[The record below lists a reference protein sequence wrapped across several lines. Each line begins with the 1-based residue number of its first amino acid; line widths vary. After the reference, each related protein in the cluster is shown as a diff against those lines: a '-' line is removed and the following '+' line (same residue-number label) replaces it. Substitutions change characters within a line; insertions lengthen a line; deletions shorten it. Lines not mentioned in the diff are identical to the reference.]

1 MRVLVQT
8 AVAVVLL
15 CGCAGTSRRTTT
27 SSTGGCPV
35 STPAGPRPP
44 HRALLNFGDPIA
56 RASDPGW
63 YGNGVLWTQLPTFS
77 EQRGRLQGAM
87 LHLKIPWFRAQTG
100 AVTIDA
106 APVGG
111 PPSRF
116 SAQVG
121 TPAEY
126 GRFGF
131 APSILQFGRAG
142 CWRLHAHL
150 ASRVLTL
157 VVRVAPAA

>member
-1 MRVLVQT
+1 MATLG
-8 AVAVVLL
+8 ALGAL
-15 CGCAGTSRRTTT
+15 CGCGSAGHVAAT
-27 SSTGGCPV
+27 SSSAGCPV

-63 YGNGVLWTQLPTFS
+63 YGNGVLWTLLPTLS
-77 EQRGRLQGAM
+77 KQHGRLQDAM

-131 APSILQFGRAG
+131 APSILQFGRPG

-150 ASRVLTL
+150 ASRVLTV
-157 VVRVAPAA
+157 VVRVLPAA

>member
-1 MRVLVQT
+1 
-8 AVAVVLL
+8 
-15 CGCAGTSRRTTT
+15 
-27 SSTGGCPV
+27 
-35 STPAGPRPP
+35 
-44 HRALLNFGDPIA
+44 
-56 RASDPGW
+56 
-63 YGNGVLWTQLPTFS
+63 
-77 EQRGRLQGAM
+77 M

-131 APSILQFGRAG
+131 APSILQFGRPG

-150 ASRVLTL
+150 ASRVLTV
-157 VVRVAPAA
+157 VVRVLPAA